1 VHVHAG
7 PLEAGAFVDFDRTL
21 VEGRDREREP
31 LGREPFPA
39 VVKARGKEAAAQP
52 PAREIRPQAQ
62 PDDER
67 SALGLEREVA
77 DQLALVILDGE
88 VSLAAQVRVEKLGQV
103 VLVRRPVV
111 EREGLGIAPARDGFG
126 VRPAPS
132 A

>member
-1 VHVHAG
+1 MHVDPR
-7 PLEAGAFVDFDRTL
+7 PLEAGAFVDLDGSL
-21 VEGRDREREP
+21 VEGRHCEREAVR
-31 LGREPFPA
+31 RELLPG
-39 VVKARGKEAAAQP
+39 VLEARGQEGAAEP

-62 PDDER
+62 PDNEC
-67 SALGLEREVA
+67 SPVGLEREVA
-77 DQLALVILDGE
+77 DQLALVILDDE